1 MVLFMLFPL
10 EANNIQV
17 VKTEFTIV
25 QINAKWNRSNDI
37 NIPDIPNCTIQY
49 AFLEDQSENMK
60 STVKYVPTVV
70 LYKGNRAVHQWS
82 ADLSFKLELTRQD
95 IEDAINKF

>member
-1 MVLFMLFPL
+1 MLVPL
-10 EANNIQV
+10 KANK
-17 VKTEFTIV
+17 VKAVKSEFTV
-25 QINAKWNRSNDI
+25 VHINAKWNRINDI
-37 NIPDIPNCTIQY
+37 SIPKIPNCTIRY

-60 STVKYVPTVV
+60 STVRYVPTVV

-95 IEDAINKF
+95 IEDAINRF